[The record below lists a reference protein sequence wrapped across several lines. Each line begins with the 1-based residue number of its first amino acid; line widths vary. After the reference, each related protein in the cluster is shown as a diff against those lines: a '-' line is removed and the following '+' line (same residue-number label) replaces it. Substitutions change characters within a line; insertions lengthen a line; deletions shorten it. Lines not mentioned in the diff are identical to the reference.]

1 MCKVF
6 AFHKTTQPKK
16 PNQPSNQPSRH
27 SPCPSQ
33 PPFSIPTNAYS
44 ATNITIQHTN
54 KNTATMKLLH
64 LQLLSLF
71 ASPAIGAI
79 TAATGAHRR
88 TQTTSTTTTPLI
100 DGLLTADLTLTDDET
115 ALQVTVTYEGDSWIG
130 FAFSL
135 DKLMAGSFAVIGTPA
150 DNTVAKYEM
159 TGRESPVRLGADRQT
174 LADES
179 IEFDGVTTTL
189 KFTKLLVEDGEVA
202 INPTGENIFLYAIGQ
217 DGQRDLQFHKTR
229 GDVTVNF
236 ATGLT
241 AASDPNEYKNL
252 WIWHGILMALSWVI
266 LIPIAILCSVARA
279 LLPNMEKGLWF
290 QLHRGLNIMGVLF
303 SIIGFAVAVYVI
315 AKEQGKTAEHFTQK
329 PHHKIGLVVTV
340 LALVNAMVGIFRPAA
355 PHAPVAGHDDHD
367 DDAEDNKKGPS
378 APAELPPKTTA
389 RIGFEYGHRVL
400 GLSAI
405 LLAWFNVGSG
415 AELLHGRYSDD
426 IPDYALVA
434 WIVMAL
440 IAAVTLALGIL
451 SRMQAGKK

>member
-1 MCKVF
+1 VPAPSF
-6 AFHKTTQPKK
+6 FDTTAIFER
-16 PNQPSNQPSRH
+16 SFCST
-27 SPCPSQ
+27 
-33 PPFSIPTNAYS
+33 I
-44 ATNITIQHTN
+44 ITIKHTN
-54 KNTATMKLLH
+54 KNATIMKLKL
-64 LQLLSLF
+64 LQLLSLL
-71 ASPAIGAI
+71 ASPAIG
-79 TAATGAHRR
+79 TMAAASGAQHRR
-88 TQTTSTTTTPLI
+88 TQTTTTTTTPLI
-100 DGLLTADLTLTDDET
+100 DGLLTADLTLTDDQT
-115 ALQVTVTYEGDSWIG
+115 ALQVTVTYDGDSWIG

-135 DKLMAGSFAVIGTPA
+135 DKLMANSFAVIGTPA

-159 TGRESPVRLGADRQT
+159 KGRITPTLLGADRQT
-174 LADES
+174 LTDES

-189 KFTKLLVEDGEVA
+189 KFTKLLSEDGEIA

-217 DGQRDLQFHKTR
+217 DGQRDLQFHKIR

-303 SIIGFAVAVYVI
+303 SMIGFAVAVYII
-315 AKEQGKTAEHFTQK
+315 AKEQGSSAQHFTQK
-329 PHHKIGLVVTV
+329 THHKIGLAVTV

-355 PHAPVAGHDDHD
+355 PHAPLHPVVAGDDDHYD
-367 DDAEDNKKGPS
+367 DDTEDKKGPS
-378 APAELPPKTTA
+378 APAALPPKTTA
-389 RIGFEYGHRVL
+389 RKAFEYGHRVL

-415 AELLHGRYSDD
+415 AELLHIRYSDD
-426 IPDYALVA
+426 IADYALVA

-440 IAAVTLALGIL
+440 IAAVTLALGLL